1 MPTYIRNRSQLND
14 ELNIWDSASPATHKG
29 ICFEA
34 LVANTDAGAQ
44 GLGSN
49 VTDTKA
55 FVTPTG
61 RVSIN
66 YFASSPGHT
75 TADTLFDTAT
85 RRAFWARL
93 GGVGNETA
101 VAKSGNRYTIT
112 TAKPA
117 PCVLALDR
125 GYVNF
130 RRTVMNRDDFAEMSN
145 GAIVTSG
152 LPTLRQWQAELRVI
166 GPTYGADASLEQHLR
181 DWWPYSRR
189 GITYFPQWF
198 DMDYA
203 NGAID
208 PRINY
213 RRRDHYITT
222 GNQGNTGGGG
232 YTSHYT
238 VEGEDDYTVYS
249 KRKGGILYLRNVGS
263 QRKRTEEYREDL
275 DCYQDIQMTLQ
286 DDPTRGTID
295 AGSNGGYLL

>member
-1 MPTYIRNRSQLND
+1 MSLTYGIRQVRQR
-14 ELNIWDSASPATHKG
+14 
-29 ICFEA
+29 
-34 LVANTDAGAQ
+34 
-44 GLGSN
+44 
-49 VTDTKA
+49 TKA
-55 FVTPTG
+55 FASRRCRQYRRRRPGFRLKRYRHKSVCYAD
-61 RVSIN
+61 RAMSIN
-66 YFASSPGHT
+66 YFASWPGHT

-85 RRAFWARL
+85 RRAFWARSAL
-93 GGVGNETA
+93 VTRPP
-101 VAKSGNRYTIT
+101 SPS
-112 TAKPA
+112 PA
-117 PCVLALDR
+117 TGTRSQPQASAGVLALDR

-222 GNQGNTGGGG
+222 GNQGNTGGG

-238 VEGEDDYTVYS
+238 IEGEDDYTVYS
-249 KRKGGILYLRNVGS
+249 KRKGGICICETSDRSVSEPRN
-263 QRKRTEEYREDL
+263 TEK
-275 DCYQDIQMTLQ
+275 IWTA
-286 DDPTRGTID
+286 TRIFR
-295 AGSNGGYLL
+295 